1 MLKINS
7 QRTEHLPRFVMVEP
21 THDVMR
27 STMKPDMQGDMIKE
41 MKFNLFIRKIPV
53 CLIVYHNC
61 VTRFTRVSLHKY
73 STVVKNKKLM
83 DRSLWPITLV
93 TMIGNVHLNIEVKYS
108 PKRKRYMLK
117 VNKVDFFDLPF
128 RASNFN
134 PDSLTQYLNAEIY
147 VNEKRVLLGRVPWSI
162 EGMRDRFNKA
172 IGK

>member
-1 MLKINS
+1 
-7 QRTEHLPRFVMVEP
+7 
-21 THDVMR
+21 
-27 STMKPDMQGDMIKE
+27 
-41 MKFNLFIRKIPV
+41 
-53 CLIVYHNC
+53 
-61 VTRFTRVSLHKY
+61 
-73 STVVKNKKLM
+73 
-83 DRSLWPITLV
+83 
-93 TMIGNVHLNIEVKYS
+93 
-108 PKRKRYMLK
+108 MLK